1 MSSEPSE
8 AVPSGEDGLDALL
21 QQKYEPIAIVGVG
34 LRFPGG
40 SESLDEFD
48 EFLAKGS
55 SGISSLPSDRWDVTA
70 FTPEGPDDRG
80 KIQTTGGG
88 FLDRIDLFDP
98 MFFNISPKEAQY
110 IDPQQRMLLET
121 AWQALENANIDPTSL
136 RRGNGGVYIG
146 ASSIDYALE
155 LDSLPYTELDGLLAS
170 GITMFP
176 LSGRISYFLGWR
188 GPSASIDTACSSSLT
203 ALHMAVQG
211 LRSGETDI
219 ALCGGVNA
227 LHHPRISVVFS
238 HANMLAPDG
247 LCKTFDDGADGYV
260 RAEGCAVIVL
270 KRLSTAQRDNDDIL
284 AIVRGTAV
292 GQDGDSVGLTVPN
305 GTAQEIV
312 MRNAIKAARLTPG
325 DVSYVEAHGTG
336 TPLGDPIELGAINDV
351 FSDSHDKQ
359 NPLVVGSVKTN
370 LGHMEP
376 ASGLVGLIKVV
387 AQLRSA
393 TIYPHLNLTTPS
405 GRIPWD
411 RYPIE
416 IPVVGR
422 SWSAPIRRALVNS
435 FGFAGAIAAVVLEQ
449 APQPAPR
456 PAPAPSEQPPSVL
469 TVSAKSAAALAA
481 QLAEYQQ
488 YAADRPDLDAG
499 QFCATGN
506 IGRAHFKH
514 RAAAVVTDRA
524 SLVRAL
530 DQQAAR
536 TDRPEPTTIRKT
548 GFLFS
553 GQGSQYAGMGA
564 ALYRQY
570 PVFARW
576 VDECDQLF
584 GPLLTESV
592 RALLLGQ
599 TPEPELIHQTGYT
612 QPALFTL
619 EYALAKL
626 WLSWGVQPGVLIGH
640 SIGEV
645 VAATVAGVFSLADA
659 VTLVAARGRLMQSV
673 STPGGMAAV
682 SAAADELTGLL
693 ADYPDLAL
701 AAINAP
707 DQCVISGG
715 LESLATVS
723 AVLTDAGVRVEQLAV
738 SHAFHSPLMT
748 EVYDEF
754 LSALEGIAFNEPT
767 LSIVSNVTG
776 KLGQRGEF
784 TDPHYW
790 VRHIGSPVLFQ
801 AGLAAGVRRG
811 RHALIEIG
819 PSTALTSLAGRCL
832 GTDEHLW
839 LASLRRRD
847 TGGDTIVKSLA
858 AGYLGGLSI
867 DWRRV
872 HGDDRPDLL
881 TLPTYRF
888 QRKRYWLPNGGAGR
902 RRATAVALTS
912 HPLLGE
918 QVSAGAADDGY
929 SWQFDAEWST
939 EQPGY
944 LAEHLIADAATV
956 PIAAYIETIMAA
968 QDAIW
973 GHTGRVVTDLSV
985 GEPLVLSNDEARV
998 RTTVACWPGADQVEI
1013 RIESALGE
1021 VVTEHARATLSTE
1034 ATPLTPGDGLW
1045 QHLYDRGPVTGS
1057 ISGADLYTDFA
1068 SVGRHYGPAFRL
1080 LTTVDCHPAGV
1091 LAAELTCRPV
1101 GPVEQLPVEVV
1112 EAALQALAAA
1122 DLDGVLRS
1130 AVGMQSVRMFKKPR
1144 GSQLQVVA
1152 QTGSEP
1158 TAPGQRWTADL
1169 LILEGRNPVAE
1180 LRGVVLE
1187 RVGAVAERQHFE
1199 HQLSWLADERQLPRT
1214 SQPRHVLTLNS
1225 NLPALA
1231 DAACQVS
1238 PLADLAEL
1246 PDALEDRSVTDV
1258 CWFWRRSA
1266 EPVSSA
1272 ALRAECERNYRE
1284 LLQVI
1289 GDLEA
1294 SPPSRRLRLWLV
1306 TRGAQLLPGDRPDD
1320 GQALAASTLWGF
1332 GRVLLNEHPRYSATL
1347 VDLDPAGDSAP
1358 LVSEWESDSNA
1369 EFQLAYRGRG
1379 RQVRRVQPVAVAEYA
1394 TEGLSDTIRLRPD
1407 RTYLITG
1414 GLGGL
1419 GLVTARKLVELGAR
1433 DLTLVSRRA
1442 IATPEAT
1449 AVLDQLSERATVRLL
1464 RADLGAAED
1473 VRQLFADLRVD
1484 APPMGGIVHA
1494 AGEIGQSMIS
1504 GLTWEAIDEQLAP
1517 KVYGGWALHEASRDL
1532 TDLEF
1537 FVLYTS
1543 IAGVI
1548 GGLTQAHYSAAST
1561 YGDALAVWRRAS
1573 GLPALAVDW
1582 GAWAGV
1588 GMSARL
1594 DPTLSRQ
1601 VELGGIGF
1609 FSPTRAL
1616 RALSGLLSD
1625 PTAHRIV
1632 GQYDWDVIATAGP
1645 ISDALYSEVA
1655 RPAQRAAAGLDIAA
1669 LVAKPKEERLAVI
1682 AGVIR
1687 ATVAAALQYDEPES
1701 LDTTAE
1707 LLSLGLDSLMSMEV
1721 KRGLEATFGLI
1732 LGASLT
1738 YDYPTVKQLT
1748 DFVNGQLLDTE
1759 GSSS

>member
-1 MSSEPSE
+1 MSPELSE
-8 AVPSGEDGLDALL
+8 AVPSDEDSLEALL

-40 SESLDEFD
+40 SESLDEFGQ
-48 EFLAKGS
+48 FLANGS
-55 SGISSLPSDRWDVTA
+55 SGISPLPSDRWDVAA
-70 FTPEGPDDRG
+70 FTPNGPDDRG
-80 KIQTTGGG
+80 KIRTTGGG

-155 LDSLPYTELDGLLAS
+155 LDSLPYAELDGLLAS

-211 LRSGETDI
+211 LRRGETDI

-227 LHHPRISVVFS
+227 LHHPRIPVMFS

-260 RAEGCAVIVL
+260 RAEGCGVVVL
-270 KRLSTAQRDNDDIL
+270 KRLSTAQRDGDDIL

-292 GQDGDSVGLTVPN
+292 GQDGDSAGLTVPN
-305 GTAQEIV
+305 GGAQEIV
-312 MRNAIKAARLTPG
+312 MRNALKAARLTPG
-325 DVSYVEAHGTG
+325 DISYVEAHGTG

-411 RYPIE
+411 LYPIE
-416 IPVVGR
+416 IPVHGR
-422 SWSAPIRRALVNS
+422 SWSSTTRRALVNS
-435 FGFAGAIAAVVLEQ
+435 FGFAGTIAAVVLEQ
-449 APQPAPR
+449 APQRASR
-456 PAPAPSEQPPSVL
+456 PTTAASDQAPSVL
-469 TVSAKSAAALAA
+469 TVSAKSAVALVA
-481 QLAEYQQ
+481 QLAAYQQ
-488 YAADRPDLDAG
+488 FVADRPDLDAS
-499 QFCATGN
+499 QFCTTGN
-506 IGRAHFKH
+506 LGRAHFKH
-514 RAAAVVTDRA
+514 RAAAVVTDRDG
-524 SLVRAL
+524 LVRAL
-530 DQQAAR
+530 EHQVAR
-536 TDRPEPTTIRKT
+536 TDRPEPASIRKT

-553 GQGSQYAGMGA
+553 GQGSQYAGMGG

-576 VDECDQLF
+576 VDECDRLF
-584 GPLLTESV
+584 APLLAESV

-599 TPEPELIHQTGYT
+599 APDPELIHQTAYT

-626 WLSWGVQPGVLIGH
+626 WMSWDVQPSVLIGH
-640 SIGEV
+640 SVGEV
-645 VAATVAGVFSLADA
+645 VAAAVAGVFSLGDA
-659 VTLVAARGRLMQSV
+659 VTLIAARGRLMQSV

-682 SAAADELTGLL
+682 NAPAEALTGLL
-693 ADYPDLAL
+693 ADHRDLAV

-707 DQCVISGG
+707 DQCVFSGG
-715 LESLATVS
+715 VESLATVS
-723 AVLTDAGVRVEQLAV
+723 AALTDAGFRVERLAV

-754 LSALEGIAFNEPT
+754 LSALAGISFNEPT
-767 LSIVSNVTG
+767 LAVVSNVTG
-776 KLGQRGEF
+776 KLARRGEL
-784 TDPHYW
+784 TDPEYW

-801 AGLAAGVRRG
+801 AGVTAGIRRG
-811 RHALIEIG
+811 RYALIEIG
-819 PSTALTSLAGRCL
+819 PSTALTALAGRCL
-832 GTDEHLW
+832 GTEEHLW

-847 TGGDTIVKSLA
+847 ANGETIVKSLA
-858 AGYLGGLSI
+858 AAYLGGLTI
-867 DWRRV
+867 GWQGV
-872 HGDDRPDLL
+872 HGEDRPELL

-888 QRKRYWLPNGGAGR
+888 QRKRYWLPNSGAGSKGVA
-902 RRATAVALTS
+902 ATSSTS

-918 QVSAGAADDGY
+918 QVSAKLVDGGY
-929 SWQFDAEWST
+929 HWQFDATWST

-944 LAEHLIADAATV
+944 LAEHLVADTATV

-968 QDAIW
+968 QDAVW
-973 GHTGRVVTDLSV
+973 GHTGRVVTELCV
-985 GEPLVLSNDEARV
+985 GERLALGDADTTV
-998 RTTVACWPGADQVEI
+998 RTTMTCQPGADQVEI
-1013 RIESALGE
+1013 RIESVLGE
-1021 VVTEHARATLSTE
+1021 AVTEHARATLSTE

-1045 QHLYDRGPVTGS
+1045 LHLYRRGPATS
-1057 ISGADLYTDFA
+1057 SMSAADLYTDFA
-1068 SVGRHYGPAFRL
+1068 SVGRHYGPGFRL
-1080 LTTVDCHPAGV
+1080 LTAVDCYPAGV
-1091 LAAELTCRPV
+1091 LVAELTCRPA
-1101 GPVEQLPVEVV
+1101 GPAEQLPVEVL
-1112 EAALQALAAA
+1112 EASLQVLAAA
-1122 DLDGVLRS
+1122 DLDGVVRS
-1130 AVGMQSVRMFKKPR
+1130 PVGIQSIRMFKKPR

-1152 QTGSEP
+1152 QLRPDP
-1158 TAPGQRWTADL
+1158 TAPGQRWNADL
-1169 LILEGRNPVAE
+1169 LLMEGQNPVAE
-1180 LRGVVLE
+1180 LRGVTLE
-1187 RVGAVAERQHFE
+1187 RVGAEAERQHFE
-1199 HQLSWLADERQLPRT
+1199 HQLSWLDEERELPRT
-1214 SQPRHVLTLNS
+1214 VQPRHVLTLNS
-1225 NLPALA
+1225 DLPEL
-1231 DAACQVS
+1231 DTVTCRVS
-1238 PLADLAEL
+1238 PLVDLSAL

-1258 CWFWRRSA
+1258 CWFWRSGA
-1266 EPVSSA
+1266 EPVSA
-1272 ALRAECERNYRE
+1272 AGLRAECERNYRE

-1289 GDLEA
+1289 ADLEA

-1306 TRGAQLLPGDRPDD
+1306 TRGAQLLPGDQPDG
-1320 GQALAASTLWGF
+1320 GQALAASSLWGF

-1347 VDLDPAGDSAP
+1347 VDLDPDGDSAA

-1369 EFQLAYRGRG
+1369 EFQLAYHHGK
-1379 RQVRRVQPVAVAEYA
+1379 RQVRRVQPITSTESAP
-1394 TEGLSDTIRLRPD
+1394 EGLSDTVRLRPD

-1419 GLVTARKLVELGAR
+1419 GLVTARKLVELGAQ
-1433 DLTLVSRRA
+1433 DLTLVSRRG
-1442 IATPEAT
+1442 IATPEA
-1449 AVLDQLSERATVRLL
+1449 AAILDQLSERAKIRLMRADLSAADDVRRLFAEL
-1464 RADLGAAED
+1464 RAD
-1473 VRQLFADLRVD
+1473 
-1484 APPMGGIVHA
+1484 APPVGGIVHA
-1494 AGEIGQSMIS
+1494 AGEVGQSMIS
-1504 GLTWEAIDEQLAP
+1504 ALTWEGIEEQLAP
-1517 KVYGGWALHEASRDL
+1517 KVYGGWSLHEASLDL
-1532 TDLEF
+1532 PELEF
-1537 FVLYTS
+1537 FVLYSS

-1548 GGLTQAHYSAAST
+1548 GGVSQAHYSAAST
-1561 YGDALAVWRRAS
+1561 YGDALAIWRRAS

-1594 DPTLSRQ
+1594 DPALRRQ

-1616 RALSGLLSD
+1616 RALSGLLSQ
-1625 PTAHRIV
+1625 PAAHRVV
-1632 GQYDWDVIATAGP
+1632 GQYDWDVIAAGP
-1645 ISDALYSEVA
+1645 TTDALYSDVA
-1655 RPAQRAAAGLDIAA
+1655 RPIERAAAGLDIAA
-1669 LVAKPKEERLAVI
+1669 LLAKPKEERLADI
-1682 AGVIR
+1682 AGVVR
-1687 ATVAAALQYDEPES
+1687 AVIVAALQFDEPES
-1701 LDTTAE
+1701 LDATAE

-1721 KRGLEATFGLI
+1721 KRGLEAAFGLVFA
-1732 LGASLT
+1732 ASLT
-1738 YDYPTVKQLT
+1738 YDHPTATQLT
-1748 DFVNGQLLDTE
+1748 DFVNGQLPDTE